1 MNALIFT
8 YALQSLFA
16 LTVLIGGGLIGKGIW
31 KERNDV
37 KKIWAAIDE
46 LSGKKSS

>member
-1 MNALIFT
+1 MNVLIFT

-16 LTVLIGGGLIGKGIW
+16 LTVLIGGGIVGKGIW
-31 KERNDV
+31 KEHNDV